1 VFSPEILLIAYKANK
16 TSKPIL
22 KPHIVSGKN
31 LRKCE
36 QYKKNV
42 IEINDLIIIP
52 SFDMSMNTVNANE
65 WLLDM
70 ASNGLFVLYADGN
83 PIDPYWLENEKPK

>member
-1 VFSPEILLIAYKANK
+1 
-16 TSKPIL
+16 
-22 KPHIVSGKN
+22 
-31 LRKCE
+31 
-36 QYKKNV
+36 
-42 IEINDLIIIP
+42 
-52 SFDMSMNTVNANE
+52 MNTVNANE